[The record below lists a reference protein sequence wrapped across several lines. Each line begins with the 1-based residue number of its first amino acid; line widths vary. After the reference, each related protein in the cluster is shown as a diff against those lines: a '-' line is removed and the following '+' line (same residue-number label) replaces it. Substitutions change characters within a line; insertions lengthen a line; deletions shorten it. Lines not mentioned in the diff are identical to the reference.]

1 MIIDERNII
10 LQAIAEYGVDAQTD
24 MMIEEMSEL
33 TKALCKYRRKESDET
48 LDNIIEEM
56 ADVQIML
63 DQMMEIYDRDGK
75 FEKYRDTKLIRLA
88 AKLGIAEAGSEAA
101 KGGLA
106 PAT

>member
-10 LQAIAEYGVDAQTD
+10 LQAVAEYGVDAQTD

-33 TKALCKYRRKESDET
+33 TKALFKYRRKESDET

-88 AKLGIAEAGSEAA
+88 SRLGIYTDTAQ
-101 KGGLA
+101 GGLQS
-106 PAT
+106 AT

>member
-10 LQAIAEYGVDAQTD
+10 LQAIAEHGVDAQTD

-33 TKALCKYRRKESDET
+33 TKALCKYRRKESGET

-63 DQMMEIYDRDGK
+63 DQMLEIYDRDGK

-88 AKLGIAEAGSEAA
+88 ARLGIAEAGSETAE
-101 KGGLA
+101 GGLA